1 VSRHAQTT
9 TRYFDKALAFA
20 VPKQGSKVVV
30 ELATADQV
38 LEGRCH
44 AGGSLLDVRGRFSRG
59 YEENQL
65 RRISV
70 PA

>member
-1 VSRHAQTT
+1 MSAREAGVSRHAQTT

-38 LEGRCH
+38 LEGLTRKPSSPIATE
-44 AGGSLLDVRGRFSRG
+44 AGTR
-59 YEENQL
+59 Q
-65 RRISV
+65 
-70 PA
+70 